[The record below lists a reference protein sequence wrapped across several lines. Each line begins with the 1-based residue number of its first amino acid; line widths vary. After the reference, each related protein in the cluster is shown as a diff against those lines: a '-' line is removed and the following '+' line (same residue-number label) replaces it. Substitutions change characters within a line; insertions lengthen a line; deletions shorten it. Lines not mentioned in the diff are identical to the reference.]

1 MWASIASKLTRGFS
15 AVLCG
20 VVLLAIPHEVI
31 AQSKFSEPTRITLE
45 HEKLKPLK
53 PIDRAEADELA
64 RQWSEVLNRG
74 RSGARVRA
82 ARELAKMGTN
92 AESAIESLLLA
103 LTDGEATVRL
113 HAAQAIGS
121 TGVSP
126 DRCIPALN
134 AILDDEDSHVRYA
147 AEHALAQFAMQPVKL
162 SDAKNR
168 LQHLAVTSKELRASC
183 QSVSNRLVVDEAVVR
198 LQRLL
203 AAHLDDADG
212 LPVLPRSNSPAPP
225 SQADLGATPR
235 VDRVARTKASS
246 VDSDDLE
253 SRILRFESAESI
265 ERLRMIDQLGLHA
278 AVEPSRLSQIRADVL
293 TSVLKRNDLAEL
305 DLISVRWPQVGQESF
320 RKVFQRAG
328 ALQVQPG
335 WMARGLKQV
344 RCEQYPDLLRLL
356 QIAKNKQNPIAVRTA
371 ALGAL
376 GRTSTLESKV
386 LVEIHQF
393 AFGSELERQVRLS
406 ALSAIGEL
414 GTRVE
419 VPSKVLTRLWTVL
432 EDSEQ
437 NWDIRMASARCL
449 AKTSVESSRLEEAFF
464 ALLKHPHQD
473 EEIAVALKVIPKLA
487 VEKRHVS
494 VMVTA
499 LSQELQAS
507 DESLRLLALR
517 SARRV
522 GPDEELVQALLLRL
536 AANGETEAVTTEILQ
551 TLVQFGSESLKKVSE
566 ILSSPRL
573 RDEKKIALLDGL
585 AGLGEAAFPLRS
597 DCSELVR
604 DQRQGLRVR
613 VAAAVVLGKIGGR
626 AIGCQGD
633 LEEFYAQMSHPS
645 ARAIVQIALSELT
658 GGKSKLE
665 MGNGP
670 AATPRL
676 YARFLEG
683 DKSICPL
690 LVSLLGGPDAEYA
703 SEALLD
709 LGEPAA
715 DSLENLLVD
724 ETADLETR
732 TVAAKLLTRLPNK
745 SYRRLIDHVDEPGI
759 GEVCEQCLAELEVC
773 DKETEFVH
781 NFAMKLQEAKD
792 VSQRRELKSM
802 AQDVVLA
809 SASVAEID
817 NVSGANA
824 GLRLVGRL
832 RADIAPNLIVAA
844 SADPETTMDELASSG
859 ERNMASPP
867 VSAFPALPSLPEWPA
882 ASDAAIAG
890 DGMAARSN
898 SADAS
903 EAGSVGE
910 DPLPLPNLALPAD
923 ETFDM
928 SSSDASRDLA
938 FEEAEVTSAAERESE
953 VTVYYGTNRKVLADD
968 AGPVA
973 AAWRYLILSLGAICI
988 FSVWC
993 VGILRRQ
1000 LLRYGAVGL
1009 IGCGALAIWFTSLPV
1024 LARRADAIGMTRYGG
1039 ELGTELVVG
1048 KCKVSIPDNH
1058 QHGEL
1063 ESASL
1068 LKLEFAEDPEK
1079 HIVLQDTQPLEK
1091 SEFLEDL
1098 RGTLDQRGNSLL
1110 VFIHGYN
1117 VSFEDAARR
1126 TAQMSYD
1133 LEFSGA
1139 AAFYSWPSQDN
1150 WYKYQ
1155 LDRKNIQLSVKWIR
1169 EFLTKLANESG
1180 AESIHLVAHSMGNV
1194 GLTEALANIEMQSKP
1209 LFNQVVLAA
1218 PDIDADIF
1226 RQNIAPEIVGKAENL
1241 TLYTSQSDLALLA
1254 SRYFNSG
1261 KRVGESQAGV
1271 QFDGIDV
1278 IDASAVDT
1286 SLLGHNYY
1294 GEDSVLTDLREL
1306 LEARP
1311 LGERTFL
1318 KTRQISGKIQH
1329 FLESSR
1335 VAGQRPLTEV
1345 R

>member
-1 MWASIASKLTRGFS
+1 MWARIASTSIRGFLVFLS
-15 AVLCG
+15 G
-20 VVLLAIPHEVI
+20 VVLPSIDQEILAQTKV
-31 AQSKFSEPTRITLE
+31 SEPTRITSAQEQLQALE
-45 HEKLKPLK
+45 SIE
-53 PIDRAEADELA
+53 RAEAVELA
-64 RQWSEVLNRG
+64 RQWAEVLNRS

-82 ARELAKMGTN
+82 ARELGKMGAN
-92 AESAIESLLLA
+92 AAPAIDSLLLA
-103 LTDGEATVRL
+103 LTDGDATVRL

-121 TGVSP
+121 TGVLP

-134 AILDDEDSHVRYA
+134 ALLDDEDLHVRYA
-147 AEHALAQFAMQPVKL
+147 AEHSLARFAMQPVKL
-162 SDAKNR
+162 SDAKTR
-168 LQHLAVTSKELRASC
+168 LQHLVITSNELKASC
-183 QSVSNRLVVDEAVVR
+183 QSLSNRLVVDESVAR

-203 AAHLDDADG
+203 AAHSSDEGG
-212 LPVLPRSNSPAPP
+212 LPVLPRSNFPTLALPTG
-225 SQADLGATPR
+225 LGDSAR
-235 VDRVARTKASS
+235 GELIARTKASP
-246 VDSDDLE
+246 VRGDDLE
-253 SRILRFESAESI
+253 SQFLRFESAEPI
-265 ERLRMIDQLGLHA
+265 ERLRAIDLLGLHSDA
-278 AVEPSRLSQIRADVL
+278 EPSRLTQLRADVL
-293 TSVLKRNDLAEL
+293 TSVLRRKDLAEQ
-305 DLISVRWPQVGQESF
+305 DLISVRWPQAGQESF
-320 RKVFQRAG
+320 RTVFQRAS
-328 ALQVQPG
+328 AQQIQPG
-335 WMARGLKQV
+335 WMARVLQEV
-344 RCEQYPDLLRLL
+344 RCEQYPDLLRLI
-356 QIAKNKQNPIAVRTA
+356 QVAENKQNPLAVRTA

-376 GRTSTLESKV
+376 GRASILESQV
-386 LVEIHQF
+386 LDVLHRF
-393 AFGSELERQVRLS
+393 AFESELGNQMRLS

-414 GTRVE
+414 GTRID
-419 VPSKVLTRLWTVL
+419 VPSKMVTRLWMVL
-432 EDSEQ
+432 DDPEQ
-437 NWDIRMASARCL
+437 NWGIRMSSARCL
-449 AKTSVESSRLEEAFF
+449 AKTSAESSRLEEAFF
-464 ALLKHPHQD
+464 ALLKNPHQD
-473 EEIAVALKVIPKLA
+473 EEIAAALKVIPKLA
-487 VEKRHVS
+487 VERRHAS

-507 DESLRLLALR
+507 DESLRLLAVR

-522 GPDEELVQALLLRL
+522 GPDEALVQTLLLRL
-536 AANGETEAVTTEILQ
+536 AANGETEEVTAEIFQ
-551 TLVQFGSESLKKVSE
+551 ALVQFGPESLRKVSE
-566 ILSSPRL
+566 ILTSPRL
-573 RDEKKIALLDGL
+573 RDPRKIELLDGL
-585 AGLGEAAFPLRS
+585 AGLGEAAFPLLS
-597 DCSELVR
+597 DCCDLVR

-626 AIGCQGD
+626 AIACQRD
-633 LEEFYAQMSHPS
+633 LEEFYAQVSHPS
-645 ARAIVQIALSELT
+645 ARAIVRIALSELT
-658 GGKSKLE
+658 GGKCNLE
-665 MGNGP
+665 TGHGFP
-670 AATPRL
+670 ATPRL

-715 DSLENLLVD
+715 DSLENLLAD

-759 GEVCEQCLAELEVC
+759 GEVCEKCLVELEVK
-773 DKETEFVH
+773 DEETELVH
-781 NFAMKLQEAKD
+781 NFAMKLHEAKD
-792 VSQRRELKSM
+792 VSQRREIKTM
-802 AQDVVLA
+802 AQEVVLA
-809 SASVAEID
+809 SASVAAID
-817 NVSGANA
+817 NVSGAKA
-824 GLRLVGRL
+824 GMRLVGRL
-832 RADIAPNLIVAA
+832 REDIAPNLIVAA
-844 SADPETTMDELASSG
+844 RAEPETTLHELASSG
-859 ERNMASPP
+859 EGNMTAPP
-867 VSAFPALPSLPEWPA
+867 ASAFPALPSLAEWPA
-882 ASDAAIAG
+882 ASDAAIVG
-890 DGMAARSN
+890 DGMTLRSN

-903 EAGSVGE
+903 EAAGISEEPV
-910 DPLPLPNLALPAD
+910 PLPNLSPPAD
-923 ETFDM
+923 EASDG
-928 SSSDASRDLA
+928 SSNTSRDSA
-938 FEEAEVTSAAERESE
+938 FGKPDARPAGERESE
-953 VTVYYGTNRKVLADD
+953 VTVYYGTNRKPLAGD
-968 AGPVA
+968 AGSVIG
-973 AAWRYLILSLGAICI
+973 AWRYLILSLGTLCI
-988 FSVWC
+988 VSVWFI
-993 VGILRRQ
+993 GILRRQ
-1000 LLRYGAVGL
+1000 LLRYGAVGV
-1009 IGCGALAIWFTSLPV
+1009 IGCGALAIWFTSLPIQ
-1024 LARRADAIGMTRYGG
+1024 ARTADATAMTRYGG
-1039 ELGTELVVG
+1039 ELGTELVLG

-1068 LKLEFAEDPEK
+1068 LKFEFTEDPEK
-1079 HIVLQDTQPLEK
+1079 HIVLQDTQPMEK

-1169 EFLTKLANESG
+1169 EFLTELANESG

-1194 GLTEALANIEMQSKP
+1194 GLTEALADIETQTKP

-1226 RQNIAPEIVGKAENL
+1226 QQNIAPEIVGKAENL

-1311 LGERTFL
+1311 LQERTYL
-1318 KTRQISGKIQH
+1318 KTRQISGTIQH
-1329 FLESSR
+1329 FLESRR
-1335 VAGQRPLTEV
+1335 VAGQGPSTEV